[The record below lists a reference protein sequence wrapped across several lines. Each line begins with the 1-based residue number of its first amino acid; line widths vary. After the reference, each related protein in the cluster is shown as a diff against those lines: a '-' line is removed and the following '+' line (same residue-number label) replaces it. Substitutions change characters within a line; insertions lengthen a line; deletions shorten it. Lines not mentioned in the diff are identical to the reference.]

1 VTRKAFEALVR
12 EAMAA
17 IPRDFRDRMQN
28 VEIVV
33 EDRASRALAA
43 ELGDEADEELFGLY
57 QGTPLTERSWA
68 HGNMLPDRIT
78 LFQRTIE
85 GACDSEDEVFEE
97 VCLTLIHEA
106 GHFFGL
112 SEEEIEAIE
121 DEFWYGASPADTET
135 DGGPD
140 KLPGGG
146 RR

>member
-1 VTRKAFEALVR
+1 MTRTAFEALVR
-12 EAMAA
+12 EALDA
-17 IPRDFRDRMQN
+17 IPPDFRSRMQN

-33 EDRASRALAA
+33 EDRAARALAA
-43 ELGDEADEELFGLY
+43 ELSEGSDEELFGLY
-57 QGTPLTERSWA
+57 EGTPLTERSWG
-68 HGNMLPDRIT
+68 HGNVLPDRIT

-85 GACDSEDEVFEE
+85 EACDSEDEVFEE

-121 DEFWYGASPADTET
+121 DEFWYGESSAGAET
-135 DGGPD
+135 DSGPD
-140 KLPGGG
+140 KRPGGG